1 MHKLSLKLFLACS
14 FTSVATLYFF
24 WNGCEVHST
33 LPTNKYEEIRSVP
46 LTAADCSKAIAET
59 SKDGDVSI
67 VRTELS
73 SQKPAESAAVD
84 CPNDQRI
91 DVIVN
96 GEKKLEG
103 RLIGNE
109 AYVPFSFVRGYFD
122 IYGDLQELDG
132 KTVLD
137 WRHSYSDVHHAKTGA
152 VYETKAPFLWFE
164 SYHVEGRARVKCISG
179 VEDVPVSL
187 QWSPEGHFYP
197 IQIAQYGLSHYNLL
211 QIEGDSEGREKV
223 FEDAETVSEVNWNW
237 AFPKS
242 AQMANVFDKERNS
255 RVFQFSTTG
264 LTGEGISLSVDS
276 ATKDFILTFDLFL
289 RGEVRV
295 SIVLEL
301 DNTDSYT
308 VHYTSNNALLSSNDK
323 QVFYGVGHWKGWRRI
338 VRNLDTDLRKGMKF
352 PDKKN
357 SRKGKIALTEVQSI
371 LLHGKGSIDNITL
384 MHSAHKHSFMAAANW
399 FLRYQNNLGSWPITV
414 KRKVIEGV
422 TLFPDWY
429 SAMGQGQGMSLL
441 TRAYLYTKDLAYLRA
456 ALRATKPFKVKAVDK
471 GVLTTFMNQYRWY
484 EEYPTS
490 PSMLVLNGFIY
501 SLLGL
506 YDLKL
511 TAGPQQGAEAA
522 DLFDQGMRS
531 LKAMLP
537 LYDSGSGSFYDL
549 RHVTMRIAPNL
560 ARWDYHTLHVSL
572 LYVLANIDPDPILR
586 TTAARWEGYTK
597 GKRAKH
603 N

>member
-323 QVFYGVGHWKGWRRI
+323 EVFYGVGHWKGWRRI

>member
-1 MHKLSLKLFLACS
+1 M
-14 FTSVATLYFF
+14 
-24 WNGCEVHST
+24 
-33 LPTNKYEEIRSVP
+33 P

-59 SKDGDVSI
+59 SKDEDVSI

-152 VYETKAPFLWFE
+152 VYETRAPFLWFE

-308 VHYTSNNALLSSNDK
+308 VHYTSNNAVLSSNDK
-323 QVFYGVGHWKGWRRI
+323 EVFYGVGHWKGWRRI
-338 VRNLDTDLRKGMKF
+338 VRNLDTDLRKGVKF